1 MWKEG
6 LVRPKLERVNVD
18 LIKKN
23 YWPVSNLTF
32 LSEITE
38 KAATLQISDHVSFNQ
53 MFPEIKSANRKYHS
67 TETAL
72 LRMRNDILVSMNKQ
86 QVTLLLFL
94 DLSTAFD
101 TVNHDIL
108 LHAAPGIQ
116 IWN

>member
-23 YWPVSNLTF
+23 YRPVSNLTF

-38 KAATLQISDHVSFNQ
+38 KAAALQISDHVSFNQ
-53 MFPEIKSANRKYHS
+53 MFPEVQSANRKYHS

-72 LRMRNDILVSMNKQ
+72 LHMRNNILVSMNKQ

-101 TVNHDIL
+101 KVDHDIL